1 MEEDIEELNKELEKA
16 RKDAED
22 EKRSKNGL
30 RR

>member
-1 MEEDIEELNKELEKA
+1 MLEEIEDLNRELEKA

-22 EKRSKNGL
+22 EKRSKNGF

>member
-1 MEEDIEELNKELEKA
+1 MSEEIEDLTRKFEQA